1 MKQNMMVVEDDQMIR
16 ELIVMYLEKEGY
28 DVIEAANGEEAK
40 EKFLLDR
47 PCLIILD
54 LMLPKLS
61 GEEFCKWVKEEGD
74 QDVSIIILSAKT
86 RVEDK
91 LNVFNMGADDY
102 MVKPFEPE
110 ELVAHVKAVLRRTGQ
125 FCQKLVHK
133 GLCLKPLKG
142 EVWLFNDSLSVTQIE
157 FKILQHMMENPNL
170 IITREDLINHIYPNT
185 DQTIL
190 DRTIDAHIKKLRKK
204 IEKDP
209 ANPDRI
215 LTVRGWGYKFSYV

>member
-1 MKQNMMVVEDDQMIR
+1 
-16 ELIVMYLEKEGY
+16 
-28 DVIEAANGEEAK
+28 
-40 EKFLLDR
+40 DR

-157 FKILQHMMENPNL
+157 FKILQHMMENTNIIITREDLINNIYQKTNEKLYKKYIHKYLYIKPLKGEVWLLNDSLSVTQIEFKILQHMMENPNL

-190 DRTIDAHIKKLRKK
+190 DRTIDAHIKKLRK
-204 IEKDP
+204 
-209 ANPDRI
+209 
-215 LTVRGWGYKFSYV
+215 

>member
-1 MKQNMMVVEDDQMIR
+1 
-16 ELIVMYLEKEGY
+16 
-28 DVIEAANGEEAK
+28 
-40 EKFLLDR
+40 
-47 PCLIILD
+47 
-54 LMLPKLS
+54 
-61 GEEFCKWVKEEGD
+61 
-74 QDVSIIILSAKT
+74 T

-157 FKILQHMMENPNL
+157 FKIIQHMMENPYL
-170 IITREDLINHIYPNT
+170 INTREDLIKHIYKNT

-190 DRTIDAHIKKLRKK
+190 DRTINSNIKKLRKK

>member
-1 MKQNMMVVEDDQMIR
+1 MVVEDDRMIR
-16 ELIVMYLEKEGY
+16 ELIVMYLEKAGY
-28 DVIEAANGEEAK
+28 EVIEADNGEEAK
-40 EKFLLDR
+40 QKFLR
-47 PCLIILD
+47 EHPCLIILD

-61 GEEFCKWVKEEGD
+61 GEDFCKWVKEHGD

-91 LNVFNMGADDY
+91 INVFNLGADDY
-102 MVKPFEPE
+102 MIKPFEPE
-110 ELVAHVKAVLRRTGQ
+110 ELVAHVKAVLRRTER
-125 FCQKLVHK
+125 FCQKLVHN

-142 EVWLFNDSLSVTQIE
+142 EVWLFNDQLSVTQIE
-157 FKILQHMMENPNL
+157 FKILQRMMEHPNL
-170 IITREDLINHIYPNT
+170 IVTREDLIDHIYPNS

-209 ANPDRI
+209 ASPERI

>member
-1 MKQNMMVVEDDQMIR
+1 
-16 ELIVMYLEKEGY
+16 
-28 DVIEAANGEEAK
+28 
-40 EKFLLDR
+40 
-47 PCLIILD
+47 
-54 LMLPKLS
+54 
-61 GEEFCKWVKEEGD
+61 

-102 MVKPFEPE
+102 MVKPCEPE

-133 GLCLKPLKG
+133 GLCLKLLKD
-142 EVWLFNDSLSVTQIE
+142 EVCLFNASLSVRQLE
-157 FKILQHMMENPNL
+157 FNIIQHMIENPNL

>member
-1 MKQNMMVVEDDQMIR
+1 
-16 ELIVMYLEKEGY
+16 
-28 DVIEAANGEEAK
+28 
-40 EKFLLDR
+40 
-47 PCLIILD
+47 
-54 LMLPKLS
+54 
-61 GEEFCKWVKEEGD
+61 
-74 QDVSIIILSAKT
+74 
-86 RVEDK
+86 
-91 LNVFNMGADDY
+91 
-102 MVKPFEPE
+102 
-110 ELVAHVKAVLRRTGQ
+110 
-125 FCQKLVHK
+125 
-133 GLCLKPLKG
+133 LKG

-215 LTVRGWGYKFSYV
+215 LTVRGWGYNSHMFKRKKTWFPKKILWRLTIPNMVVISIF